1 MEANSLRFLSSI
13 HLICQMFRV
22 SLTVKD
28 SDPATDNEM
37 LKPTDHGQRKP
48 DILTSVVRVKAM
60 RSD

>member
-1 MEANSLRFLSSI
+1 
-13 HLICQMFRV
+13 MFRV

-37 LKPTDHGQRKP
+37 LKQTDHEQRKP

-60 RSD
+60 RSN